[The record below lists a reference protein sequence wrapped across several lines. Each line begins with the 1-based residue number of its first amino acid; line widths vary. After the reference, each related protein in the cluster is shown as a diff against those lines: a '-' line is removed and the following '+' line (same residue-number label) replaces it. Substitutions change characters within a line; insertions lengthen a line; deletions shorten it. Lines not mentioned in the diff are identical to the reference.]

1 MKSAEEDGEE
11 DHERCRNLIVVGV
24 EEFMSPGAGFP
35 VGPPALAALACPSGP
50 VVPLAAGRRAALA
63 RGLRGKLSMQWHTPP
78 FDIPRTSME
87 SSTWSLKLSLRIS
100 GRPKNSSSRKDL
112 LV

>member
-24 EEFMSPGAGFP
+24 EEFVSPGAGFP
-35 VGPPALAALACPSGP
+35 VGPPALAALARPSGP

-63 RGLRGKLSMQWHTPP
+63 RAWTRAKTEHAVAYPTVRHPTYLNGIKHLV
-78 FDIPRTSME
+78 
-87 SSTWSLKLSLRIS
+87 
-100 GRPKNSSSRKDL
+100 PKIVIGNL
-112 LV
+112 G